1 MTEDQVANMF
11 GEAQRMNS
19 SFDYRKLMQNGI
31 YSKADARSIVKKD
44 TNFYLNLAMDPENW
58 KNVT

>member
-1 MTEDQVANMF
+1 
-11 GEAQRMNS
+11 MNS

-31 YSKADARSIVKKD
+31 YSKADARSTVKKD